1 MVMLI
6 VSSLLLVF
14 LCAWFLSRPF
24 RINRS
29 EQEARA
35 QQGQYALARERLL
48 QQLEQIDVQ
57 AADGLL
63 EEESA
68 GNEVARLEYELAGI
82 LKRIDAGNESDIQT
96 VKNSETNLHS
106 WLAWSGFSLLLL
118 TGSFTSYG
126 LWQGETLL
134 GLIRT
139 DGQQLSTA
147 MPARGQQ
154 RPMPATAPSSTT
166 VPPEALAMVTRLEG
180 KLEKN
185 PNDGEGWKRL
195 GRSYMVMG
203 RYRDAV
209 SAYSTA
215 LELLP
220 NDPQVREAMQQLTEI
235 ASQGDRHPQSAEAQQ
250 ARGPQ
255 PVMQEGLAERIQQ
268 LEDHVASNPDEAM
281 GWARLGRAYLT
292 SQRQADAERAY
303 ASAYALE
310 PENIV
315 ILSSYAG
322 IIFTKNPRDPEGK
335 ALDLYKR
342 LYAINPEHPDGL
354 WFLGLAAYSEGDFGR
369 SIELWTKLL
378 SILPP
383 ETEGYASVRSAL
395 DEVLALS
402 KKDK

>member
-14 LCAWFLSRPF
+14 ICAWFLSRPF

-63 EEESA
+63 EQGSA
-68 GNEVARLEYELAGI
+68 RNEIARLEYELAGI
-82 LKRIDAGNESDIQT
+82 LERIDAGSEPGVQA
-96 VKNSETNLHS
+96 VRNSETVLHG

-118 TGSFTSYG
+118 VGSFTLYG

-134 GLIRT
+134 GLIQT
-139 DGQQLSTA
+139 DGPA
-147 MPARGQQ
+147 MSSRSQS

-166 VPPEALAMVTRLEG
+166 VPPEALAMVARLEG

-215 LELLP
+215 SELLP
-220 NDPQVREAMQQLTEI
+220 DDPQVKEAIQQLAEI
-235 ASQGDRHPQSAEAQQ
+235 AGQGGRDPQNGEAQQ
-250 ARGPQ
+250 AAAPQ
-255 PVMQEGLAERIQQ
+255 PAMQEGLAERINQ
-268 LEDHVASNPDEAM
+268 LEAQVAANPDEAM

-303 ASAYALE
+303 ARAYALE

-315 ILSSYAG
+315 ILSTYAG
-322 IIFTKNPRDPEGK
+322 IIFSKNPRDPEGK
-335 ALDLYKR
+335 ALDLYKQ
-342 LYAINPEHPDGL
+342 LYALNPEHPDGL
-354 WFLGLAAYSEGDFGR
+354 WFLGLAAYSEGDYGR
-369 SIELWTKLL
+369 SVELWTKLL

-402 KKDK
+402 KKGQ